1 MELTNMERLEKEV
14 INVLKEIWYLDYN
27 EKGKYF
33 EADIYVDYN
42 DKLSKDMI
50 MDIIG
55 SSNPYE
61 TLNDIIFDAYEELDF
76 DLRSRIISEVGE
88 KMKEKGFEVE
98 DEMDIH
104 ETIINNVMINYPT
117 EHFLNNTEL
126 YVNIGL
132 DTGDGNYDYTLNGCN
147 EIHEESSMLWL
158 ALQQGY
164 SREEYENVIL
174 EEEFTISDFLE
185 SAYYEVTNS
194 TTDIGKLTFFVKMT
208 LGELIELREVINQK
222 KDFTITLDKNTYGGL
237 VDTWNGAGSVLGLTL
252 EKDIVIPSNILTIE
266 VDGENG
272 YSIENIFG
280 LTGDLWDIKIKNI
293 EIK

>member
-33 EADIYVDYN
+33 ETDIYVDYN
-42 DKLSKDMI
+42 DKLSESEI
-50 MDIIG
+50 MEIMKSD
-55 SSNPYE
+55 NPYE
-61 TLNDIIFDAYEELDF
+61 TLNDIIFDAYEE
-76 DLRSRIISEVGE
+76 SYSNTQGEIISDIRADLGE
-88 KMKEKGFEVE
+88 KGIEIDDTVCE
-98 DEMDIH
+98 
-104 ETIINNVMINYPT
+104 IIIDNVKINYPT

-164 SREEYENVIL
+164 TREEYENVIL

-208 LGELIELREVINQK
+208 LGELIELREIINQK

-237 VDTWNGAGSVLGLTL
+237 VDIWNGAGSVLGLNL

-272 YSIENIFG
+272 YSIENIYG

>member
-33 EADIYVDYN
+33 ETDIYVDYN
-42 DKLSKDMI
+42 DKLSESEI
-50 MDIIG
+50 MEIMESD
-55 SSNPYE
+55 NPHE
-61 TLNDIIFDAYEELDF
+61 TLNDIIFYAYEE
-76 DLRSRIISEVGE
+76 SYSNTQGEIISDIRADLGE
-88 KMKEKGFEVE
+88 KGIEIDDTVCE
-98 DEMDIH
+98 
-104 ETIINNVMINYPT
+104 IIIDNVKINYPT

-132 DTGDGNYDYTLNGCN
+132 DTGDGNYDYTLNGYDKVYD
-147 EIHEESSMLWL
+147 ESSMLWL

-164 SREEYENVIL
+164 TREEYENVIL

-237 VDTWNGAGSVLGLTL
+237 VDIWNGAGSVLGLKL
-252 EKDIVIPSNILTIE
+252 EKDIVIPSDILTIE

-272 YSIENIFG
+272 YSIENIYG

>member
-33 EADIYVDYN
+33 ETDIYVDYN
-42 DKLSKDMI
+42 DRLSESEI
-50 MDIIG
+50 MEIMESD
-55 SSNPYE
+55 NPHE
-61 TLNDIIFDAYEELDF
+61 TLNDIIFNAYEE
-76 DLRSRIISEVGE
+76 SYSNTQGEIISDIRADLGE
-88 KMKEKGFEVE
+88 KGIEIDDTVCE
-98 DEMDIH
+98 
-104 ETIINNVMINYPT
+104 IIIDNVKINYPT

-164 SREEYENVIL
+164 SREEYNNFIL

-185 SAYYEVTNS
+185 SAYYEVTNR

-237 VDTWNGAGSVLGLTL
+237 VDIWNGAGSVLGLKL
-252 EKDIVIPSNILTIE
+252 EKDIVIPSDILTIE

-272 YSIENIFG
+272 YSIENIYG

>member
-42 DKLSKDMI
+42 DRLSESEI
-50 MDIIG
+50 MEIMESD
-55 SSNPYE
+55 NPHE
-61 TLNDIIFDAYEELDF
+61 TLNDIIFNAYEE
-76 DLRSRIISEVGE
+76 SYSNTQGEIISDIRADLGE
-88 KMKEKGFEVE
+88 KGIEI
-98 DEMDIH
+98 DD
-104 ETIINNVMINYPT
+104 TICEIIIDNVKINYPT

-164 SREEYENVIL
+164 TREEYENVIL

-237 VDTWNGAGSVLGLTL
+237 VDIWNGAGSVLGLNL
-252 EKDIVIPSNILTIE
+252 EKDIVIPSDILTIE

-272 YSIENIFG
+272 YSIENIYG